1 MKKGPEGTHESDNNV
16 MRTGGVK
23 IKGVSLSVL
32 FEICFRNVFMCS
44 E

>member
-23 IKGVSLSVL
+23 IKGVSL
-32 FEICFRNVFMCS
+32 ICTV
-44 E
+44 